1 MSRRLSKER
10 SRRSRSRHSL
20 FAPKPSNPPWVRGR
34 LIFEQLEN
42 RVPPGSLLGSPL
54 ADAAALGAASLA
66 AMASSSDDRI
76 HGSKTVSQA
85 STVAQD
91 ARQPWLYSPSSPAP
105 AATRVAGDDS
115 SEARMQDTPPIAT
128 STELMSSVQV
138 GLGLHLEHEL
148 TPLSDEADE
157 DEHRVR
163 GRTTLD
169 SMFADDSSSRNSDPS
184 RGLEGISIGED
195 AGGSAGGGATGSLG
209 AGGSFA
215 PSGSSAELPF
225 WPSSTGTS
233 LPPGESSTV
242 QPSLASAEPESVDV
256 FGTAEASAPLTGSA
270 PADRAAHSQ
279 RLGFDDGL
287 DGWTVSQAGGS
298 LDGLGTVT
306 SGSAVLREGDSFLVT
321 LEREIVIPDD
331 PVAIDFIYIA
341 SFDTTDPDSIKDA
354 FEVALIDADGYSLVD
369 TFTAQRDAYFNLTE
383 DLPAALGAGVAHTA
397 VSQGHQVSLDI
408 SNVPPGTEA
417 TLTFRLV
424 NNDTDTETTVTIVSV
439 DITSQATPPSVTIGL
454 LNDTAPDGPGSE
466 PYRTDLLTNDPTVTG
481 TATDDEAVVQLEAQ
495 VNDGPFVDI
504 TAALIGDT
512 YTFDPGPLPAG
523 PHRIT
528 VRATDQH
535 GNAGSSS
542 LDFRVNT
549 PPMANAGPDRTVNE
563 GSQVV
568 FDASASF
575 DADDALFAY
584 QWTFHDSTTVAGI
597 SASRVYPQDG
607 VYPVSLTVTDTAGS
621 TATHTIDVMVANVP
635 PTVVTATDIA
645 GLQGDSLDF
654 TATFTDPG
662 IFDTHTA
669 RIDWGDGTVAPATVD
684 QTSGGGTVT
693 ASHIYTSGG
702 TFTIRVEVTDDAGD
716 SGARL
721 ATATVEQ
728 LPTGSISGYVY
739 LDVNNNGIKDP
750 PEQGLPNVPIT
761 LDGTVS
767 RTVVTAA
774 DGSYRFDELP
784 PGTYEIVQSQP
795 LAFDDGRD
803 TQGTPLLG
811 SVENNRF
818 YDIQLGAD
826 VHAVNYNFGELGL
839 RAPFIGKRLLLA
851 STPPAGQLLAELMV
865 PGGDWYGFQAAAEGT
880 ATVSVP
886 ANVSEPVIQIYTAD
900 MKPVAMSN
908 GQHRL
913 TAPVQQGT
921 QYVLHVSGQGG
932 ESEFQPT
939 LQFDWTPPPDPSP
952 LVGRTNPLNPL
963 DVNAD
968 GLVTPQDVLILINAL
983 NATSVAAAQATSDY
997 YLDVDG
1003 NGLVTPADALI
1014 VINHL
1019 NACDEP
1025 ATATQASEVLSI
1037 PSPQAGTHATSQVLD
1052 PWSQMAPA
1060 VAEGEAGPGGPPLAS
1075 APTVSPWLS
1084 VLSPDTYSEHL
1095 AGQSLLLS

>member
-1 MSRRLSKER
+1 
-10 SRRSRSRHSL
+10 
-20 FAPKPSNPPWVRGR
+20 
-34 LIFEQLEN
+34 
-42 RVPPGSLLGSPL
+42 
-54 ADAAALGAASLA
+54 
-66 AMASSSDDRI
+66 
-76 HGSKTVSQA
+76 VSQP

-91 ARQPWLYSPSSPAP
+91 AHQPWLYWPSSPAAP
-105 AATRVAGDDS
+105 AATRGAEHDS
-115 SEARMQDTPPIAT
+115 SDTRLDDTPPIAT

-163 GRTTLD
+163 GRTTLE
-169 SMFADDSSSRNSDPS
+169 SMFADDSNRRNSGPS

-195 AGGSAGGGATGSLG
+195 SGAGGGGGAIGGLG
-209 AGGSFA
+209 ADGSFTA
-215 PSGSSAELPF
+215 SGSAVEQPF
-225 WPSSTGTS
+225 WPSSANS
-233 LPPGESSTV
+233 SMPPGESSIA
-242 QPSLASAEPESVDV
+242 QSSPASAEPES
-256 FGTAEASAPLTGSA
+256 AESSVPMAASA
-270 PADRAAHSQ
+270 PADRPAYSQ
-279 RLGFDDGL
+279 HLGFDDGL
-287 DGWTVSQAGGS
+287 DGWTVSQFAGS

-306 SGSAVLREGDSFLVT
+306 DGSAVLREGDSFLVT

-331 PVAIDFIYIA
+331 PVTIEFIYIA

-354 FEVALIDADGYSLVD
+354 FEVALLDSDGYSLVG

-383 DLPAALGAGVAHTA
+383 DLPAALGEGVAHAA
-397 VSQGHQVSLDI
+397 VSQGHQVTLAI
-408 SNVPPGTEA
+408 SKVPPGTEA

-424 NNDTDTETTVTIVSV
+424 NNDTDTETTVTILSV
-439 DITSQATPPSVTIGL
+439 DVTSQATPPAVTIGL
-454 LNDTAPDGPGSE
+454 LNDTAPVGPGSE

-523 PHRIT
+523 PHRVT

-549 PPMANAGPDRTVNE
+549 PPVANAGPDRTVDE
-563 GSQVV
+563 GSQVE
-568 FDASASF
+568 FDASASS
-575 DADDALFAY
+575 DAEDPLFAY
-584 QWTFHDSTTVAGI
+584 QWTFHDSTTAAGI

-621 TATHTIDVMVANVP
+621 TATHTIDVVVANVP
-635 PTVVTATDIA
+635 PTVGTATDLE
-645 GLQGDSLDF
+645 GLQGDSFDF

-669 RIDWGDGTVAPATVD
+669 RIDWGDGTVTPATVD

-693 ASHIYTSGG
+693 ASHIYASGG

-716 SGARL
+716 SGFRL
-721 ATATVEQ
+721 ATATVEH

-739 LDVNNNGIKDP
+739 LDVNNNGIKEP
-750 PEQGLPNVPIT
+750 WEQGLPNVPIT
-761 LDGTVS
+761 LGGTVS
-767 RTVVTAA
+767 QTVVTAA

-784 PGTYEIVQSQP
+784 PGTYEIVQTQP

-818 YDIQLGAD
+818 YDIQFGAD
-826 VHAVNYNFGELGL
+826 VHAVGYNFGELGL

-851 STPPAGQLLAELMV
+851 STPPAGQLLAAMMV
-865 PGGDWYGFQAAAEGT
+865 PGGDWYGFQAATEGT

-886 ANVSEPVIQIYTAD
+886 ANVTDPVIQIYTAD

-913 TAPVQQGT
+913 TAPVQQGQ

-932 ESEFQPT
+932 EAEFEPM

-963 DVNAD
+963 DVNGD

-983 NATSVAAAQATSDY
+983 NATSVAAAQATNDY

-1003 NGLVTPADALI
+1003 NGLVTPADVLM
-1014 VINHL
+1014 VINYL
-1019 NACDEP
+1019 NANRP
-1025 ATATQASEVLSI
+1025 ATASS
-1037 PSPQAGTHATSQVLD
+1037 G
-1052 PWSQMAPA
+1052 
-1060 VAEGEAGPGGPPLAS
+1060 EGEAAS
-1075 APTVSPWLS
+1075 LEPQTASVPSVPSMPVPATVPNSQPMPNS
-1084 VLSPDTYSEHL
+1084 FPD
-1095 AGQSLLLS
+1095 SLKTDDLRVEAQTA